1 VSTHRNPQAGP
12 AIALAQLTQENP
24 SLPGLMWTI
33 HPDGYL
39 SGTAQEKDVD
49 VRPVLPAYQQVMG
62 GHVDEL
68 RYVREGTGELRYSAV
83 LVVTW
88 RDVRFYLSAACPARL
103 TAEFGQVPA

>member
-1 VSTHRNPQAGP
+1 MSTHRNPQAGP

-39 SGTAQEKDVD
+39 SGTWHEDNVD
-49 VRPVLPAYQQVMG
+49 VRPALAAYQRVMG
-62 GHVDEL
+62 GQVDER
-68 RYVREGTGELRYSAV
+68 RYARDETGEGRYSAV

-88 RDVRFYLSAACPARL
+88 RDVRFYLSTGCPARL
-103 TAEFGQVPA
+103 VAEIAQVAA